1 MNTMFHFEVV
11 AKIFVDMTD
20 RKLKL
25 KPGCLGVIC
34 AEILTGDLLVEL
46 PEREREHRV
55 QIFRL

>member
-34 AEILTGDLLVEL
+34 AEL